1 MAQRWLVV
9 YSQAAFERAAA
20 TLKKATQ
27 REDEA
32 ITKALFH
39 LQAQRFPTPEAAQD
53 ALAAV
58 AKRWQY
64 HQVASSH
71 RTEHIRYAGKGRPTP
86 RTPPMP

>member
-9 YSQAAFERAAA
+9 YSQAAFERAAT

-27 REDEA
+27 REAEA

-58 AKRWQY
+58 AKRW
-64 HQVASSH
+64 
-71 RTEHIRYAGKGRPTP
+71 
-86 RTPPMP
+86 

>member
-9 YSQAAFERAAA
+9 YSQAAFERAVA
-20 TLKKATQ
+20 TLQKVTQ

-39 LQAQRFPTPEAAQD
+39 LQAQRFPTPEAARE

-58 AKRWQY
+58 TK
-64 HQVASSH
+64 H
-71 RTEHIRYAGKGRPTP
+71 
-86 RTPPMP
+86 